1 MTRFVV
7 TCAAGFIGSNIVKGL
22 NARGIDDII
31 AVDDLTQGDKFRN
44 LADLKIA
51 DYVDVDLF
59 YDLFADGYFGK
70 VEGVF
75 HEGACSDTM
84 ESDGKYMMDNNYT
97 LSCGLFN
104 ACRERGTRLLY
115 ASSAATY
122 GGSDTF
128 RETPEFEHPLN
139 VYGYSKLLFDQRMR
153 RELGAD
159 FQRLKTGKGPQ
170 VAGFR
175 YFNVYG
181 PREQHKGRMASVA
194 FHQFNQF
201 RSEGKVKLFGEYGG
215 YGPGEQQRDFV
226 FIDDVV
232 AVNLWFLD
240 HPERSGIFN
249 LGTGHAQ
256 PFNDVAAAVV
266 NALRPNPN
274 AAPLDAAAAAARGL
288 IEYIAFPDALR
299 GKYQCHT
306 QADLGAL
313 RKAGCDHA
321 FADVQTGVARY
332 MAQLTAQGGA
342 GQPAA

>member
-1 MTRFVV
+1 MRVVV
-7 TCAAGFIGSNIVKGL
+7 TGAAGFIGSNIVKGL
-22 NARGIDDII
+22 NARGIDNII
-31 AVDDLTQGDKFRN
+31 AVDDLTHGDKFRN
-44 LADLKIA
+44 LADLQIA
-51 DYVDVDLF
+51 DYMDADAF
-59 YDLFADGYFGK
+59 YELFAEGAFGK
-70 VEGVF
+70 VEAVF

-84 ESDGKYMMDNNYT
+84 ETDGKYMMDNNYT

-128 RETPEFEHPLN
+128 RESPEFEKPLN

-153 RELGAD
+153 RELGPQFAD
-159 FQRLKTGKGPQ
+159 ARHQ

-201 RSEGKVKLFGEYGG
+201 RAEGKVRLFGEYGG
-215 YGPGEQQRDFV
+215 YGPGQQMRDFV

-232 AVNLWFLD
+232 AVNLWFFD
-240 HPERSGIFN
+240 HPEKSGIFN
-249 LGTGHAQ
+249 LGSGRAQ

-266 NALRPNPN
+266 NALQTDPAQP
-274 AAPLDAAAAAARGL
+274 ALDAAAAAQRGL
-288 IEYIAFPDALR
+288 IEYIPFPDALR
-299 GKYQCHT
+299 GKYQCYT

-313 RKAGCDHA
+313 RAAGCNHA
-321 FADVQTGVARY
+321 FADVQSGVARY
-332 MAQLTAQGGA
+332 VAALAA
-342 GQPAA
+342 SQPAQA